1 MSNSLHKQWLD
12 ELPEQQRA
20 HHELQ
25 QHRFAAHLAKQAKA
39 RIQKWLDELPQRVE
53 EYNNMGGL
61 EGDNA
66 MTVEDRM
73 RCPEG
78 SQPDFLMTLCDQ
90 IVENH
95 ENWTLPR
102 LHRVLGYIEG
112 CMIATGRTTP
122 RAESHATLEAKFSFS
137 EG

>member
-1 MSNSLHKQWLD
+1 MSNPTYQKWLD
-12 ELPEQQRA
+12 DQSPERRA
-20 HHELQ
+20 HMEKE
-25 QHRFAAHLAKQAKA
+25 QHRFAAHLAKQAKS
-39 RIQKWLDELPQRVE
+39 RIQKWLDDMPKQVDEINRTA
-53 EYNNMGGL
+53 GL

-66 MTVEDRM
+66 ITVEDRL

-90 IVENH
+90 IVEHH
-95 ENWTLPR
+95 ENWTLAR
-102 LHRVLGYIEG
+102 LHRMLGYIEG

-122 RAESHATLEAKFSFS
+122 RAESHANLEAKFSFS